1 MDNTAVVVVV
11 SYLVIVTLIGTL
23 LARRN
28 AGAGD
33 WAVAGGGMGVMMI
46 AVGVAGTRIGG
57 AGTYGVAGDVM
68 TDGVWNMWWYGIASF
83 LAMLVMAVLFVKPYR
98 RLQLHTVGEIFT
110 RRFGDRRNQVLT
122 SLCVQIEY
130 FIVNVIEAYVI
141 AVVLKGIVG
150 MPMHWGVLVAAS
162 VLVTYVALGGLW
174 GAAFANLI
182 HCVVIIAGLGAVA
195 WMGVDQLG
203 GWAATRE
210 LVDAAILTQQLA
222 HPDGLARA
230 DRFWTLTGGSWIPVI
245 AMIFSVVIHTPAAS
259 VYTNYA
265 SAARTE
271 RTLVPAFLIA
281 GLIAALMP
289 VLAGIV
295 GLLSLA
301 HYGFESGVAGY
312 ANLTRV
318 AADVS
323 PVVGAL
329 AIAAVLAA
337 VISSGGP
344 ILLASATMFVRDWL
358 PGTSEWSTTRQLRA
372 YRVTTVVYGLVAAG
386 IAWLNAVVLKLS
398 VLDMLLF
405 GFAMV
410 VPPAICVTF
419 LLYWRR
425 TTSTGV
431 FVGMAAGLAA
441 GLACFAWVKATGSGL
456 DPSYA
461 TTLVPLVVVPLV
473 SLLTDDSAGQQA
485 RADGFYGS
493 LRAAD

>member
-11 SYLVIVTLIGTL
+11 SYLVIVTLLGAF

-28 AGAGD
+28 AGGGD
-33 WAVAGGGMGVMMI
+33 WALAGGGMGVTMI
-46 AVGVAGTRIGG
+46 AVGAAGTRIGG

-83 LAMLVMAVLFVKPYR
+83 IAMAVMAWLFVKPYR

-141 AVVLKGIVG
+141 AVVLRGIVG
-150 MPMHWGVLVAAS
+150 LPIHWGVLVAAT
-162 VLVTYVALGGLW
+162 VLVTYVAFGGLW

-195 WMGVDQLG
+195 WMGVEQLG
-203 GWAATRE
+203 GWAATQA
-210 LVDAAILTQQLA
+210 LVDAAIDTRQLA
-222 HPDGLARA
+222 HPEGPVQAA
-230 DRFWTLTGGSWIPVI
+230 RFWSLTGGSWIPVV

-271 RTLVPAFLIA
+271 RTLVPAFLLA
-281 GLIAALMP
+281 GVLAALMP
-289 VLAGIV
+289 LLAGMV

-323 PVVGAL
+323 PVVGAV

-358 PGTSEWSTTRQLRA
+358 PGTDHWSTTRQLRA
-372 YRVTTVVYGLVAAG
+372 YRVTTVIYGLIAAG
-386 IAWLNAVVLKLS
+386 IAWLNAAVLKLS

-410 VPPAICVTF
+410 VPPAICVAF

-425 TTSTGV
+425 TTGTGV
-431 FVGMAAGLAA
+431 FVGMASGMLA
-441 GLACFAWVKATGSGL
+441 GLACFAWVKVTGSGL

-461 TTLVPLVVVPLV
+461 TTLVPLIVVPLV
-473 SLLTDDSAGQQA
+473 SLLGAGNAAQDE
-485 RADGFYGS
+485 RAEGFYAS
-493 LRAAD
+493 LRATG